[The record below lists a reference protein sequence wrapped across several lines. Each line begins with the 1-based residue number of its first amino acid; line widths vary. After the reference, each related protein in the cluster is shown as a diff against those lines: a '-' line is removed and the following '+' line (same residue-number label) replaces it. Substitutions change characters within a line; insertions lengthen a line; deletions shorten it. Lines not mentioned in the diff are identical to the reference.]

1 MKEYKQLI
9 TSIIIIIIVIIFDII
24 FEKITNNDLNDINLK
39 LISLDEMINTID
51 ENEEGNYDKENSE
64 EDIEDYSKDIV
75 KKWETYQ
82 KVLAFYIEHDEIEK
96 IGDKLNILEKQV
108 KIEEYR

>member
-9 TSIIIIIIVIIFDII
+9 ASIIIIIIVIIFDII

-64 EDIEDYSKDIV
+64 EYIEDYSKDIV
-75 KKWETYQ
+75 KNGKHI
-82 KVLAFYIEHDEIEK
+82 KKF
-96 IGDKLNILEKQV
+96 
-108 KIEEYR
+108 